1 MDEMSKR
8 VALKVTSG
16 PRPDKHC
23 VIVPSSRRR
32 LPDTASRV
40 PTQSYGTQY
49 GLDAEDL
56 SYLRRG
62 KNTAHEENVPKDLQ
76 GKTPP

>member
-1 MDEMSKR
+1 MYYGYQEMVFSLQRMSKISKYA
-8 VALKVTSG
+8 ALKVTSG

-23 VIVPSSRRR
+23 VVPSSRRR

-49 GLDAEDL
+49 GLGTEDL
-56 SYLRRG
+56 SYFGR
-62 KNTAHEENVPKDLQ
+62 
-76 GKTPP
+76 